1 MELVTV
7 ATFDNMPA
15 AHIAKDRLEIE
26 GIPCWLKDEHLGQT
40 DWLYNIAVGWIKLQ
54 VDAAHGMRA
63 RAILD
68 TDYSDQLRAEG
79 DCRHACTPE
88 PLAAAR
94 VRRAA
99 AAAGPRD
106 RRGHRRG
113 PHPRAQRPAPHQPH
127 QHPAVYARAHARGAA
142 RAAAPPPHRGRQD
155 HVRGGGPVAV
165 AARAPLVAGAR
176 RERRGTR
183 ARRAATGPR
192 PHPRHAPSRRMGDDG
207 TLQLRALSAH
217 EPLSPA
223 AHAGDGCARAPRART
238 FGRTL
243 GAGGRGRRARALS
256 NTRAWRGDRHA
267 ARSGARR
274 EE

>member
-15 AHIAKDRLEIE
+15 AHIAKGRLEIE

-63 RAILD
+63 RAILA

-79 DCRHACTPE
+79 DCRPACTPA

-99 AAAGPRD
+99 ADAGPRA

-113 PHPRAQRPAPHQPH
+113 PHARAQRPAPHRPH
-127 QHPAVYARAHARGAA
+127 RPPAVSARAHARGAA
-142 RAAAPPPHRGRQD
+142 HTAAPQPRRGRQD

-165 AARAPLVAGAR
+165 AARASCR
-176 RERRGTR
+176 
-183 ARRAATGPR
+183 
-192 PHPRHAPSRRMGDDG
+192 
-207 TLQLRALSAH
+207 
-217 EPLSPA
+217 
-223 AHAGDGCARAPRART
+223 
-238 FGRTL
+238 
-243 GAGGRGRRARALS
+243 
-256 NTRAWRGDRHA
+256 W
-267 ARSGARR
+267 
-274 EE
+274 